1 MTNTKQLLIIL
12 ILIGILF
19 GAGYFYNKKA
29 GNDITM
35 CTLEAK
41 LCPDGSYVGRSGPK
55 CEFSPCPEVPQ
66 HVGWKSFAEN
76 GISFQYPENLPTT
89 YMGLQDWPPQVQ
101 VINEPYN
108 CAEAGS
114 AIERAGRSETRII
127 NGHTYCVTQLTE
139 GAAGST
145 YNQYAYAKAFN
156 DKTVIF
162 TFTTRE
168 PQCMN
173 YDNPKQS
180 ECLKERADFSIDNF
194 IDEIISTL
202 KISQ

>member
-1 MTNTKQLLIIL
+1 MTNPKQLFIII

-19 GAGYFYNKKA
+19 GAGYFYNKK
-29 GNDITM
+29 NQTVQTV

-55 CEFSPCPEVPQ
+55 CEFTPCPEVPT
-66 HVGWKSFAEN
+66 HADWKTYN
-76 GISFQYPENLPTT
+76 LDGITFQYPEKLPTI
-89 YMGLQDWPPQVQ
+89 YMDLQDWPPQVQ
-101 VINEPYN
+101 IINEPFG
-108 CAEAGS
+108 CLEAGS
-114 AIERAGRSETRII
+114 TIERAGRTEIRVI
-127 NGHTYCVTQLTE
+127 NGHTYCVTQLTQ

-156 DKTVIF
+156 DQTVIF

-173 YDNPKQS
+173 YEDPKQT
-180 ECLKERADFSIDNF
+180 ECLNERNSFSIDNF

-202 KISQ
+202 KINR